1 MARNC
6 EGGELKTIST
16 QIIRTVLPEHFKQI
30 FELLPNI
37 KNLSYSVRDLKVW
50 WIKNFNERT
59 FRVWVETDDEE
70 KIIQSFMIAQI
81 VKPLLEDEVFIM
93 LTYIDPHSD
102 KGQEFMSGV
111 EGWARTLG
119 VKRISAYVNREA
131 LGFCHKYNFT
141 EGNREIFKILEY

>member
-1 MARNC
+1 MMSI
-6 EGGELKTIST
+6 IST
-16 QIIRTVLPEHFKQI
+16 QIIRTVLSEHFKQI

>member
-1 MARNC
+1 MSI
-6 EGGELKTIST
+6 IST
-16 QIIRTVLPEHFKQI
+16 QIIRTVLSEHFKQI

>member
-1 MARNC
+1 MMSI
-6 EGGELKTIST
+6 IST
-16 QIIRTVLPEHFKQI
+16 QIIRTVLSEHFKQI

-111 EGWARTLG
+111 EGGARTLG

>member
-1 MARNC
+1 MMSI
-6 EGGELKTIST
+6 IST
-16 QIIRTVLPEHFKQI
+16 RIIRTVLSEHFKQI